1 MLKVGSAINELGMA
15 STANEGYMVD
25 FTQRMAGIAPN
36 ADISID
42 KILGLAATLD
52 KYGQTAEMSSTALGQ
67 MIQMMFRDT
76 ETFAGIAGMS
86 LQEFSDILNNDVNEA
101 MLRVLEG
108 MRKNGETGL
117 APIVKAMD
125 AMGLNGQRASQ
136 VLGTLADHV
145 DELRA
150 QQVLANEAFERGTT
164 VSSLSKI

>member
-1 MLKVGSAINELGMA
+1 
-15 STANEGYMVD
+15 
-25 FTQRMAGIAPN
+25 
-36 ADISID
+36 
-42 KILGLAATLD
+42 
-52 KYGQTAEMSSTALGQ
+52 

-86 LQEFSDILNNDVNEA
+86 LKEFSDILNNDVNEA

-108 MRKNGETGL
+108 MRKSGETGL

-145 DELRA
+145 DELRS

-164 VSSLSKI
+164 VSSQSKI